1 MSKQSQHISVKTSQS
16 TSGLNAK
23 QEEFK
28 KELLDTDPNDITNE
42 WLAEQRKDLD
52 KEEILDLLEAMI

>member
-1 MSKQSQHISVKTSQS
+1 MSKQSQHISVKTSQPA
-16 TSGLNAK
+16 SGLNAK

-28 KELLDTDPNDITNE
+28 KELLDMDPNDITNE
-42 WLAEQRKDLD
+42 WLAEQRKDPD